1 MDGIANVAKQQ
12 QSQMSTQGTQGRAPQ
27 SIQQTQQQQAPKEDL
42 VKQMQNEVTR
52 TDKKVDTQEK
62 AQDLVDQLNKAL
74 SPISTSIK
82 FGFDNQDE
90 VFFVSVI
97 EAQSNRVI
105 RRFPAEKGMEFLPKM
120 QEVTGILFDSKG

>member
-12 QSQMSTQGTQGRAPQ
+12 QSQIGAQETQEK
-27 SIQQTQQQQAPKEDL
+27 SIQSTQQQTTKKQDL
-42 VKQMQNEVTR
+42 VKQMQNEVTGN
-52 TDKKVDTQEK
+52 DKRIDTPEK

-82 FGFDNQDE
+82 FGFDNEDE

-97 EAQSNRVI
+97 ESESNRII
-105 RRFPAEKGMEFLPKM
+105 RRFPAEQGMDFLPKM
-120 QEVTGILFDSKG
+120 QEVTGVLFDSKG